1 MGKACCPTNTQE
13 HPSNRQP
20 LIKLLIFT
28 CLAAICHYVIMPS
41 GIFLP
46 LYHLFFLTLGI
57 YYSYQY
63 FDKHD
68 SNVIATF
75 WLLLLLPISY
85 MVAPVAIT
93 TLLSINQMLLIEL
106 GLFFVFTY
114 TLLSSQA
121 QIKMNT
127 TLALSL
133 SLHLATLALT
143 ICYPQAM
150 MIYGFCHVDYVGL
163 MLTLFLLKLSNS
175 LKSPASSQKNDLTNV
190 DLNHVLENK
199 GDTLTFQ
206 HRENSWTRSIGSQK
220 ACSNGCGCPNTHR
233 KPSEVNHNTVHEI
246 VFGEWTTDVKNLDHI
261 EIRGNSG
268 ENAWFKIYK
277 NDSQGQSAQS
287 EWKIKDTS
295 QTFALS
301 SNLSDSSLAQYIT
314 INGQT
319 VTLKEPV
326 HLKITLPSSSE
337 QDSTVNKIEFNCT
350 QASENLKQLREQLK
364 TKQAK
369 DTKTQGIDRL
379 IQNYFPGFVIT
390 TLAISAIWFHFM
402 GIGAALQVL
411 ITTLMSVC
419 PCCIAMSQFVLQA
432 AIANMQS
439 WGVILHGQNDQEKAN
454 SAIRFLENFADT
466 DILISDMHGVLV
478 KHEDQK
484 PDNSAKH
491 FIRYFNQLKAQNSD
505 SFRLLTG
512 AELDEAKAKLGITG
526 SDQSGN
532 SPQLQDSQIKSVT
545 NHHQD
550 LLAKG
555 EEVTEIKKRKEENQD
570 LSAAYIGDG
579 VNDLSAFLKSNV
591 AIGMLN
597 KEGIGVAGFC
607 DVMLPFLEDKENQH
621 TCSSRCN
628 NSCSKS
634 KKTDQPSRLD
644 IIIKLHILAKQYQ
657 SFQKWSF
664 FVACLFNLVMF
675 TLSIGGWYA
684 LTGVMMEP
692 FCMPLIMI
700 VLAVVQIGIAAW
712 FKSSVVEA
720 INTAAKKDNLDSDKL
735 KECDQQSIFQ
745 HFKDQVTSQF
755 TESSHRSSSGCC
767 PRNL

>member
-1 MGKACCPTNTQE
+1 MGKACCPPNNQE
-13 HPSNRQP
+13 HTSNRQP

-46 LYHLFFLTLGI
+46 LYHLFFLSIGV
-57 YYSYQY
+57 YYTFQY
-63 FDKHD
+63 FNKQD

-85 MVAPVAIT
+85 MVAPVAMT

-114 TLLSSQA
+114 TLLDPQLK
-121 QIKMNT
+121 INLNT

-163 MLTLFLLKLSNS
+163 MLTLFLLKLSTS
-175 LKSPASSQKNDLTNV
+175 LKSPATHKKTRLTNV
-190 DLNHVLENK
+190 DLNHVLEKENEV
-199 GDTLTFQ
+199 LTF
-206 HRENSWTRSIGSQK
+206 EKKEKGWTRSISSQK
-220 ACSNGCGCPNTHR
+220 ACSTGCGCPNTHH
-233 KPSEVNHNTVHEI
+233 KSSEASHKNMPNTVHEI

-268 ENAWFKIYK
+268 ENAWYKISK
-277 NDSQGQSAQS
+277 NDSQGQSAQ
-287 EWKIKDTS
+287 
-295 QTFALS
+295 
-301 SNLSDSSLAQYIT
+301 YIT
-314 INGQT
+314 INDQT

-326 HLKITLPSSSE
+326 HLKITLP
-337 QDSTVNKIEFNCT
+337 DSKNTIEFKCT

-364 TKQAK
+364 TKQEK
-369 DTKTQGIDRL
+369 DTKTQGIDRS

-432 AIANMQS
+432 AISNMQS
-439 WGVILHGQNDQEKAN
+439 WKVVLHGQNEQEKAN
-454 SAIRFLENFADT
+454 SAMRFLENFADI
-466 DILISDMHGVLV
+466 DLLISDMHGVLV
-478 KHEDQK
+478 KHEDQEL
-484 PDNSAKH
+484 DGSAKH
-491 FIRYFNQLKAQNSD
+491 FIKYFNQLKVPDSN

-512 AELDEAKAKLGITG
+512 ATDKDAKQKLTITN
-526 SDQSGN
+526 SSQSGN
-532 SPQLQDSQIKSVT
+532 SPLLQDGQIKSVT
-545 NHHQD
+545 THHQN

-555 EEVTEIKKRKEENQD
+555 KEVTEIKTGKNKKQD

-579 VNDLSAFLKSNV
+579 VNDLSAFLQSNV

-607 DVMLPFLEDKENQH
+607 DVMLPFPEDKQTQQ
-621 TCSSRCN
+621 TCSSGCN
-628 NSCSKS
+628 NHCSKS
-634 KKTDQPSRLD
+634 KKTDQPSRLAT
-644 IIIKLHILAKQYQ
+644 IIKLHILAKKYQ
-657 SFQKWSF
+657 SFQKRSF

-700 VLAVVQIGIAAW
+700 ALAVIQIGIATW
-712 FKSSVVEA
+712 FKSSVVSA
-720 INTAAKKDNLDSDKL
+720 INTEANKLNSDQL
-735 KECDQQSIFQ
+735 KECAHKSIFQ
-745 HFKDQVTSQF
+745 HFKDQVASQF
-755 TESSHRSSSGCC
+755 SATTQTSSCNSCC
-767 PRNL
+767 

>member
-1 MGKACCPTNTQE
+1 MGDACCPPNTQE
-13 HPSNRQP
+13 HTSNRQP
-20 LIKLLIFT
+20 LIKLLICT

-46 LYHLFFLTLGI
+46 LYHLFFLSIGI
-57 YYSYQY
+57 YYTFQY

-75 WLLLLLPISY
+75 WLLLLLPICY

-93 TLLSINQMLLIEL
+93 SLLSINQMLLIEL

-114 TLLSSQA
+114 TLLDPQLK
-121 QIKMNT
+121 INLNT

-163 MLTLFLLKLSNS
+163 MLTLFLLKLSTS
-175 LKSPASSQKNDLTNV
+175 LKSPATHKKTRLTNV

-199 GDTLTFQ
+199 GDILTFQ
-206 HRENSWTRSIGSQK
+206 YQDNHWTRSISSQK
-220 ACSNGCGCPNTHR
+220 TCSTGCGCPNTHH
-233 KPSEVNHNTVHEI
+233 KSSEVSHKDMPNTVHEI
-246 VFGEWTTDVKNLDHI
+246 VFGDWTTDVKNLDHI

-314 INGQT
+314 INDQT

-326 HLKITLPSSSE
+326 HLKITLL
-337 QDSTVNKIEFNCT
+337 DSKNTIEFNCT
-350 QASENLKQLREQLK
+350 QASENLKQLRKQLK

-390 TLAISAIWFHFM
+390 TLAISAIWFHFI
-402 GIGAALQVL
+402 GIGSALQVL

-432 AIANMQS
+432 TIANMQS
-439 WGVILHGQNDQEKAN
+439 WCVVLHGQNDPEKAK
-454 SAIRFLENFADT
+454 SAMRFLENFADI
-466 DILISDMHGVLV
+466 DLLISDMHGVLV
-478 KHEDQK
+478 KHEDQEL
-484 PDNSAKH
+484 DGSASN
-491 FIRYFNQLKAQNSD
+491 FIRYFNQLKVPDSN

-512 AELDEAKAKLGITG
+512 ATDKDAKQKLTITN
-526 SDQSGN
+526 SSQSGN
-532 SPQLQDSQIKSVT
+532 SVTLKDEQIISVT
-545 NHHQD
+545 EHHKD

-555 EEVTEIKKRKEENQD
+555 KEVTGIKIDKN
-570 LSAAYIGDG
+570 AAYIGDG
-579 VNDLSAFLKSNV
+579 VNDLSAFLQSNV

-597 KEGIGVAGFC
+597 KEGIGVTGFC
-607 DVMLPFLEDKENQH
+607 DVMLPFEENQQTQH
-621 TCSSRCN
+621 TCSSSCN

-644 IIIKLHILAKQYQ
+644 IIIKLHILAKKYQ

-684 LTGVMMEP
+684 LFDVMMKP

-700 VLAVVQIGIAAW
+700 ALAVIQIGIATW
-712 FKSSVVEA
+712 FKSSVVSA
-720 INTAAKKDNLDSDKL
+720 INTEANKLNSDQL
-735 KECDQQSIFQ
+735 KECAHKTFFQ
-745 HFKDQVTSQF
+745 HFKDQFASQF
-755 TESSHRSSSGCC
+755 AHDSHHSSSECC
-767 PRNL
+767 SHQ